1 MELRGNGING
11 SASHVFQSQGGP
23 ERVMKRKMARE
34 AQSRS
39 DNVHSVPGGVLQR
52 ASDAKNIVMRTTS
65 FSGLSDVPVFCHFA
79 QRKLGWRLAMALELR
94 KRVVEMLSEKSEERF
109 KARDIAK
116 WICENYP
123 DEANEKLLASASL
136 KDETELLNQL
146 VAEIGAN
153 RPAWQ
158 RMHPQLRTTEGVKP
172 RLFYW
177 TNKTEEAEVQEAE
190 QEGKLPLPNL
200 EEPKLRE
207 HDLYPMLMDFMQV
220 EQGVH
225 GHRIDER
232 KSSNSRGSGGNKWLF
247 PDVVGIENLTH
258 GLDPEVV
265 AAIRASKDKQIRLW
279 SFEVKLLINR
289 SNVRETY
296 FQAVSNSSWA
306 NLGYLAAAE
315 IEGADTLKE
324 LRILY
329 AMHGIGLIKLDAA
342 NPAESQ
348 ILIPARERPDLEWA
362 MCSRLSDENKD
373 FRNFMKRVRQFFQ
386 TGDL

>member
-1 MELRGNGING
+1 
-11 SASHVFQSQGGP
+11 
-23 ERVMKRKMARE
+23 
-34 AQSRS
+34 
-39 DNVHSVPGGVLQR
+39 
-52 ASDAKNIVMRTTS
+52 
-65 FSGLSDVPVFCHFA
+65 
-79 QRKLGWRLAMALELR
+79 
-94 KRVVEMLSEKSEERF
+94 MLSSRPDERF
-109 KARDIAK
+109 KARDIAR
-116 WICENYP
+116 WICDNYP
-123 DEANEKLLASASL
+123 EEAAEKLEASTSL
-136 KDETELLNQL
+136 NNNTELLNQL
-146 VAEIGAN
+146 VAELGSN

-158 RMHPQLRTTEGVKP
+158 RMHSQLRTTEGVRP

-177 TNKTEEAEVQEAE
+177 TLKSEEDEVEEAEQPGEPL
-190 QEGKLPLPNL
+190 LPDP

-207 HDLYPMLMDFMQV
+207 YDLYPVLIEFMFS

-232 KSSNSRGSGGNKWLF
+232 KSSNSRGLGGNKWLF
-247 PDVVGIENLTH
+247 PDVVGIENLTD
-258 GLDPEVV
+258 GLNSEVV
-265 AAIRASKDKQIRLW
+265 AAIRESRDRRLRLW
-279 SFEVKLLINR
+279 SFEVKMLINK

-306 NLGYLAAAE
+306 NLGYLVAAE

-348 ILIPARERPDLEWA
+348 ILIPARERSDLEWA
-362 MCSRLSDENKD
+362 MCSRLANENKD
-373 FRNFMKRVRQFFQ
+373 FRGFMKRVRQFFQ